1 MWKDNL
7 HSEIFLQHFIQLTCT
22 VSVWGIIYPSL
33 SVVHKYRDVSS
44 VSHRAEVCGSVLAVE
59 WLGMTLCCFTSWLT
73 AMLANYRQR
82 DPTVMM
88 AGVTD
93 MSSLRCMVCSSLTES
108 KHRVREQNGSV
119 YLKSRDL
126 DLKRQESY
134 QCQQL

>member
-1 MWKDNL
+1 MKTIKQYSFFNL
-7 HSEIFLQHFIQLTCT
+7 WRDELRSALFYWIFIQLTHT

-33 SVVHKYRDVSS
+33 SNVHKYRDVSS
-44 VSHRAEVCGSVLAVE
+44 VTHRVEVCGSVLAVE

-93 MSSLRCMVCSSLTES
+93 MSSLRCMVFSGRQQPD
-108 KHRVREQNGSV
+108 RVQTQS
-119 YLKSRDL
+119 
-126 DLKRQESY
+126 
-134 QCQQL
+134 